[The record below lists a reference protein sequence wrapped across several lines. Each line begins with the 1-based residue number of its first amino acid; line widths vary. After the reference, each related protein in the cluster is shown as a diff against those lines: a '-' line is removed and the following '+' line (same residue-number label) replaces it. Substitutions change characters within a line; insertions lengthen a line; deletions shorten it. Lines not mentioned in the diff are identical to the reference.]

1 MKIRQLFEVQETM
14 PSVKTPSPSELAK
27 KHNVTLEAIKTQ
39 LKKGVTVELEHTK
52 DRAKAREIAL
62 DHLSEFPD
70 YYDRL
75 KKVES

>member
-1 MKIRQLFEVQETM
+1 MKIRELFEVQETM
-14 PSVKTPSPSELAK
+14 PSVKTPSPSGLAK
-27 KHNVTLEAIKTQ
+27 KHNVALKVIEAQ

-52 DRAKAREIAL
+52 DRAKAKEIAL